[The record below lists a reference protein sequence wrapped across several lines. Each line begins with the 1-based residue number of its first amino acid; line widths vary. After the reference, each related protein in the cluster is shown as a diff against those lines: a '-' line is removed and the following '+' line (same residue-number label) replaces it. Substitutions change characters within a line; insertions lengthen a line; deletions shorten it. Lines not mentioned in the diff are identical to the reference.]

1 LHTEEITRYSCG
13 CQQKEDLMDQS
24 YDIAIVG
31 AGIAGASLAYALS
44 GEASVVLLERES
56 QPGYHSTGRSAA
68 TFMKTYGNA
77 DIRRLVTASAAFL
90 ETPPPGFCEG
100 PILEPRGGLT
110 IAAKE
115 KQSLLEQEFARAQA
129 LVPEVC
135 LLSPAEVQ
143 EKVPLLQEA
152 AVAGG
157 GILEPGAQDMDVARL
172 HQGYLKAAS
181 AAGGV
186 LYCDAE
192 VISAERRGR
201 HWHIETRRETV
212 TASVLVNAAGAW
224 ADSFAGTL
232 GLAPLGLVPKR
243 RSAFTFRPPDNL
255 DPSAWPLVIDVA
267 ESFYFKPDAGLLL
280 GSPADETPAVPSDVR
295 PEEIDLAIGAH
306 RIEEATGHPITRI
319 EHSWAGLRTFARDGT
334 PVLGFD
340 PREAGLFWLAGQGGY
355 GIMTAPAMAEAAAAL
370 LCGRALP
377 EALLEGGL
385 SAESLSPARLA

>member
-1 LHTEEITRYSCG
+1 MPKKSPDTPAVVTETG
-13 CQQKEDLMDQS
+13 GQMDQS

-31 AGIAGASLAYALS
+31 SGIAGASLAYALS
-44 GEASVVLLERES
+44 DEASVVLLERES

-68 TFMKTYGNA
+68 TFLATYGNA
-77 DIRRLVTASAAFL
+77 VIRRLVTASAAFL

-100 PILEPRGGLT
+100 PILRPRGGLT
-110 IAAKE
+110 IASEE
-115 KQSLLEQEFARAQA
+115 KRGRLEQEFARARA
-129 LVPEVC
+129 LVPELC

-143 EKVPLLQEA
+143 ERVPLLLAA

-157 GILEPGAQDMDVARL
+157 GLLEPGAQDMDVARL
-172 HQGYLKAAS
+172 HQGYLKAMR

-186 LYCDAE
+186 VLCNGE
-192 VISAERRGR
+192 VISAAR
-201 HWHIETRRETV
+201 HAGLWQIETRQGRV
-212 TASVLVNAAGAW
+212 AASVLVNAAGAW
-224 ADSFAGTL
+224 ADSLAEML

-243 RSAFTFRPPDNL
+243 RTAFTFRPPADM
-255 DPSAWPLVIDVA
+255 DPTDWPLVIEVD

-280 GSPADETPAVPSDVR
+280 GSPADETPTVPSDVR

-306 RIEEATGHPITRI
+306 RIEEAIGRPIARI

-340 PREAGLFWLAGQGGY
+340 PREAGFFWLAGQGGY

-377 EALLEGGL
+377 EALLDCEV
-385 SAESLSPARLA
+385 SAESLSPERLL